1 MTMKEII
8 LTNSTLSQTALTTPK
23 VSDKT
28 PKIGLIATNPKN
40 YFQSRITKIMI
51 LIKY

>member
-1 MTMKEII
+1 M
-8 LTNSTLSQTALTTPK
+8 
-23 VSDKT
+23 SDKYNKFK
-28 PKIGLIATNPKN
+28 PKIPKQVKIGLIATNPKN